1 MIIPT
6 LNEEKYLA
14 KTLLLL
20 RNQTERNFE
29 VIVADSYSKD
39 RTVQIAKKMGVKIV
53 MTRRLGPGAG
63 RNAGAESACGEVLIF
78 LDADTWVPANFV
90 EKVVRYFEQAGVV
103 AATCRYTCNDGSP
116 VDRFIYLFASNS
128 LFLFREFR
136 MFTHLPGF
144 CSFYYRPVFTAMRG
158 FREDLTH
165 VEDGELAYRMSKQ
178 GKLGYVPGLMV
189 ATSARRV
196 KKWGYFKITMSYLA
210 DTVLFFAA
218 RKIIGIYDLGTY

>member
-1 MIIPT
+1 
-6 LNEEKYLA
+6 
-14 KTLLLL
+14 
-20 RNQTERNFE
+20 
-29 VIVADSYSKD
+29 
-39 RTVQIAKKMGVKIV
+39 MGVKIV
-53 MTRRLGPGAG
+53 MTHRLGPGAG
-63 RNAGAESACGEVLIF
+63 RNAGAEAANGKVLIF
-78 LDADTWVPANFV
+78 LDADTWVPRDFV
-90 EKVVRYFEQAGVV
+90 EKVVRYFEQAGVI

-116 VDRFIYLFASNS
+116 IDRFLYLFASNS
-128 LFLFREFR
+128 LFLFKELG

-210 DTVLFFAA
+210 DTVLFFTA
-218 RKIIGIYDLGTY
+218 RKIIGIYDLGSF

>member
-1 MIIPT
+1 MK
-6 LNEEKYLA
+6 E
-14 KTLLLL
+14 
-20 RNQTERNFE
+20 QTEKDFE
-29 VIVADSYSKD
+29 IIVGDSYSKD
-39 RTVQIAKKMGVKIV
+39 HTVAIAKGLGAKVV
-53 MTRRLGPGAG
+53 MTHRHGPGAG
-63 RNAGAESACGEVLIF
+63 RNAGAEVAKGEVLIF
-78 LDADTWVPANFV
+78 LDADTWVPHDFV
-90 EKVVRYFEQAGVV
+90 GKVVRYFEEAGVI
-103 AATCRYTCNDGSP
+103 AATCRYTCNDGNP
-116 VDRFIYLFASNS
+116 VDRFLYLFASSS

-218 RKIIGIYDLGTY
+218 RKIIGLYDLGMF